1 MRSPVVRRAT
11 FALLAL
17 AAAAHATGGTIS
29 GAVTLLEK
37 KGRPAQDASDVV
49 VYVEGAAD
57 AAPSPQDVSV
67 VMRRKAFE
75 PHLAVVPVGSTVRF
89 PNEDPIFHNVFSVSG
104 QNRFDLDLYKKPKSG
119 AWTFRHPGVVRVY
132 CNIHPQMSA
141 IVLVRENP
149 WFTRATA
156 EGRFRIEEVPAGSY
170 TLKAWHER
178 VAEEAAV
185 TVRVPAEGG
194 VEASLT
200 LDASRYKR
208 LPHKNKYGKDY
219 KSDDRY

>member
-1 MRSPVVRRAT
+1 MLSPAVRRVT
-11 FALLAL
+11 LAL
-17 AAAAHATGGTIS
+17 VALAPAAPAVAGTIT
-29 GAVTLLEK
+29 GTVTLLERQ
-37 KGRPAQDASDVV
+37 GRPARDASDVV
-49 VYVEGAAD
+49 VFVDGTTATAA
-57 AAPSPQDVSV
+57 PQDVSV

-75 PHLAVVPVGSTVRF
+75 PHLVVVPVGSTVQF

-104 QNRFDLDLYKKPKSG
+104 QNRFDLDLYKKPKAG

-141 IVLVRENP
+141 VLLVRDNP
-149 WFTRATA
+149 WFTRPTA
-156 EGRFRIEEVPAGSY
+156 DGRFRIDGVPAGTY

-178 VAEEAAV
+178 VAEAVAV
-185 TVRVPAEGG
+185 TVSVPAEGSA
-194 VEASLT
+194 EATLA

-219 KSDDRY
+219 KTDDKY